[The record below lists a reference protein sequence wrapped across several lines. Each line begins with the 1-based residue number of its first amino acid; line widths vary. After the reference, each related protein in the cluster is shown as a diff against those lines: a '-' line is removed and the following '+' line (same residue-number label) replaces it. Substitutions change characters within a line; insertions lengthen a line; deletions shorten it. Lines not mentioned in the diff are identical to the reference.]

1 MRRLE
6 DREGRAMD
14 ECTRRREVADTA
26 DDADVRRSTELTRG
40 EGLEGSIWIGRFFSI
55 QTIGWFE

>member
-1 MRRLE
+1 
-6 DREGRAMD
+6 MD